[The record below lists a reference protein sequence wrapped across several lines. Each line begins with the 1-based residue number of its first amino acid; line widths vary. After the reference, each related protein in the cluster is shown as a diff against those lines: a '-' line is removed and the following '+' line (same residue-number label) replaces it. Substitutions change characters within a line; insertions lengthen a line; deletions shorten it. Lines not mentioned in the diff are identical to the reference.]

1 MNICLQYWPRWKSLT
16 QDMALEEHEAA
27 ALEIQVS
34 CPTIVVS
41 NPILICLNRE
51 LQREGE
57 EESGQLDLEDTLQ
70 LGASRPFA
78 VVF

>member
-1 MNICLQYWPRWKSLT
+1 MVLAIQKLIT
-16 QDMALEEHEAA
+16 EHAQIFFVYIIN
-27 ALEIQVS
+27 LR
-34 CPTIVVS
+34 